1 MSNMWLDIAGTV
13 LDTVDTDCDI
23 FSGGLNAAKSN
34 YEEKSF
40 SWNYNNFIHYMCW
53 KYSCEMFSFLLIER
67 CEGRK
72 HGEFYGWSA

>member
-34 YEEKSF
+34 YE
-40 SWNYNNFIHYMCW
+40 
-53 KYSCEMFSFLLIER
+53 
-67 CEGRK
+67 
-72 HGEFYGWSA
+72 